1 MEIWNHFSF
10 QFKTGLYVDF
20 PLYMQIS
27 NSMHYFTSVEVSWLI
42 HAADRKWPLRKN
54 IDYSVNGC
62 LMLVTGNGSMSA
74 FSEVYWLTLHGII
87 IVYLVYEIALEW
99 DGSLSDRM
107 IWLPVNCP
115 RLIAYDNTNDYC
127 VKGSFCVRVGTA
139 GDGVTCNVVS
149 RWLGPH
155 TEWPLVC
162 CCLPGWHGARLGSCW
177 PQVGPMLAPWDL
189 LSG

>member
-1 MEIWNHFSF
+1 M
-10 QFKTGLYVDF
+10 
-20 PLYMQIS
+20 
-27 NSMHYFTSVEVSWLI
+27 NSLHDLWLHTNYLLL
-42 HAADRKWPLRKN
+42 HAGCEPGVLLHLFCWKN
-54 IDYSVNGC
+54 INYSVNGC

-74 FSEVYWLTLHGII
+74 FSEVYWHGII
-87 IVYLVYEIALEW
+87 IVYFVYKIALEW

-115 RLIAYDNTNDYC
+115 WLTAYDNANDYC
-127 VKGSFCVRVGTA
+127 VKGSFCVRAGTA

-177 PQVGPMLAPWDL
+177 PQVAPMLAPWDL